1 MYFSIQYLI
10 QNVQNYQILKSG
22 YVFETNCRK
31 MTQIVVILI
40 LLLKKNE
47 SSFDLKRINLQSL
60 IGK

>member
-22 YVFETNCRK
+22 YVFETNCRA
-31 MTQIVVILI
+31 MIQIVVILI
-40 LLLKKNE
+40 LLLKKKE